1 MRERLRSYP
10 ARGESRDPTPPA
22 LACPARPPPGAKV
35 RARPRGRSPG
45 PGRAR
50 WGRGPGRRP
59 PRPPACIPRASGRG
73 AALSSPRRARL
84 CHGARLG
91 THWKPAS
98 RCRDLCGG
106 LGPRSPAAPPRP
118 RPPPP
123 RGPALLEPDSVP
135 RAGGPGSGCRLAPS
149 PGAQSC
155 LFSPPFPRSKLL
167 AFSQRGF
174 VFHPESLDNPATTAA
189 EAATI

>member
-98 RCRDLCGG
+98 RLPGRRKGWLVGRAG
-106 LGPRSPAAPPRP
+106 QSASVGQRAQPETQ
-118 RPPPP
+118 
-123 RGPALLEPDSVP
+123 GPAKDPTCERTRAEQGKGGVPDN
-135 RAGGPGSGCRLAPS
+135 AGKGF
-149 PGAQSC
+149 C
-155 LFSPPFPRSKLL
+155 LWGQEQRSL
-167 AFSQRGF
+167 
-174 VFHPESLDNPATTAA
+174 
-189 EAATI
+189 